1 MPDREMPAR
10 AGQVAGGDEI
20 AIGEQHRRVGL
31 LGLDAGG
38 VDRHDVGTVEEI
50 GEAAE
55 AFRLALGAVD
65 RARTIEAHE
74 LGVGGW
80 VDDGLDLQPERAVR
94 RLRDGE
100 PVGGRDELFGRK
112 RRAVEFQPPQV
123 QRIAIE
129 RERRRG
135 RAVPVGPQRQG
146 RAHPRRGRIEL
157 YVEFHRLDQPV
168 GRAVIFQAN
177 GTGFFGAHIASMSLA
192 APMDAMAWG
201 TVRRF

>member
-1 MPDREMPAR
+1 MPAR

-20 AIGEQHRRVGL
+20 SIGEQHRRVGL

-38 VDRHDVGTVEEI
+38 VDRHDIGTVEEV
-50 GEAAE
+50 GDAAK
-55 AFRLALGAVD
+55 ALCLALGAVD

-74 LGVGGW
+74 LGIGGW
-80 VDDGLDLQPERAVR
+80 IDDGLDLQPERAVR

-129 RERRRG
+129 RERRGR

-157 YVEFHRLDQPV
+157 DVEFHRLDDPI
-168 GRAVIFQAN
+168 GLAVIFQTN
-177 GTGFFGAHIASMSLA
+177 GTGFFGAHIDSMSL
-192 APMDAMAWG
+192 
-201 TVRRF
+201 